1 MMGRIPLIRHLL
13 FVVFLL
19 WRAIFCVSVSAQE
32 RTPAHPLPDST
43 EQVFLRHAFHLLET
57 TYDINIVFEEGLIR
71 GRKAI
76 ANFRPSGRLKKDLA
90 RLVQPYALTFEKVG
104 TRTYVIIR
112 RAETEPPCIIG
123 TVVDEQG
130 SPLWNANIYLAGT
143 GLGTTSGENGRFVLK
158 RIPPGSYLLTAEF
171 VGYKPYQRTIRL
183 SSRDSLSLAIE
194 LQRDI
199 LNFEAIVV
207 TGIQSPRTKLESSIA
222 VTTVNLQEIVTR
234 APQNTAD
241 LLKAIPGFYVES
253 SGGEGG
259 NNLFA
264 RGMPS
269 DGSYRY
275 VSLQEDG
282 LPVFENSE
290 LMFANADIFLRVD
303 ESIRTL
309 EGVRGGTG
317 SIYASNA
324 PGGIINFIS
333 KTGGE
338 SLAGTVRLTVGD
350 YNLYRTDFN
359 FGGPLG
365 TNWRFN
371 AGGFYRYDE
380 GIRRPGFPANKGG
393 QLKLNLTRLL
403 PAGYIRFHGKLL
415 NDSNIFYQP
424 IPLQD
429 KSNPRGIPGFDPNYG
444 TLTSADA
451 NTISLVLPNGRY
463 FEESL
468 DEGMHPELIA
478 FGGEAA
484 LGDDGNWS
492 FRNSFRYTQ
501 IKQKFNA
508 IFSLSDPFFIDTFAD
523 SIAGIT
529 NWQYRYAG
537 TGEVIDDPLNLN
549 DNGLVAEVGWW
560 SVTMPMSNFANNAQL
575 SKTFANHA
583 ATIGLY
589 YSTYSVRPFWFWQ
602 NLLVEVADQPRP
614 LDLID
619 LDSGVAFTKDGFTR
633 YGSFFSNFQMDGLVN
648 ALYAT
653 DEVRLSE
660 RLRLDGGIRY
670 ETGTFKGQVENLYSE
685 NRYSSTG
692 ELIVDE
698 QGEAVAFGY
707 DLGDPTTRAD
717 DDVIFGD
724 GTFTPFTYRYAE
736 LAFSLGAHVA
746 LDSATALYFRGSRGF
761 RTPDDQHFVFFAPG
775 SYKIERVLQFEGG
788 LKYSA
793 ANFALFSSFFL
804 STFHNLP
811 FSDEVVDPETGDI
824 VRAFRFADSRTIG
837 FELEAIFRRNNF
849 SMDVTATLQNP
860 VYLNYEFVGRDEDYS
875 GNQVRRIP
883 KMFFN
888 MLMSY
893 KLGRV
898 GLHTTVNYYGRRF
911 TDDANTGVLP
921 AYFLMNARVSLPMGK
936 IALALNAT
944 NLFNTIGLTEGNP
957 RVDNTL
963 DPRNYFFMARPVLG
977 RAVTA
982 SFVYNF

>member
-1 MMGRIPLIRHLL
+1 MMGWRVLRQILL
-13 FVVFLL
+13 PGMMGLSVLVA
-19 WRAIFCVSVSAQE
+19 AILPEPAGAQE
-32 RTPAHPLPDST
+32 AASRTRPAEMPLR
-43 EQVFLRHAFHLLET
+43 QAFRMMEET
-57 TYDINIVFEEGLIR
+57 HGINIVFEETLI
-71 GRKAI
+71 GTRKVPAG
-76 ANFRPSGRLKKDLA
+76 FRPSGSLKADLQRLLS
-90 RLVQPYALTFEKVG
+90 PHALTFERVG

-112 RAETEPPCIIG
+112 RAETERPCISG
-123 TVVDEQG
+123 TIVDEQG
-130 SPLWNANIYLAGT
+130 SPLWNANIFLADT
-143 GLGTTSGENGRFVLK
+143 HFGTTSDEAGRFELK
-158 RIPPGSYLLTAEF
+158 KIPQGLYTLTAKY
-171 VGYKPYQRTIRL
+171 VGFKPYSRLIRL
-183 SSRDSLSLAIE
+183 NAEDTLRLQIQ

-199 LNFEAIVV
+199 LSFDAIIV
-207 TGIQSPRTKLESSIA
+207 TGTQSPRIKLESSIA
-222 VTTVNLQEIVTR
+222 VTTVNLQEILTR

-282 LPVFENSE
+282 LPVFEDSE

-303 ESIRTL
+303 ETVRIL

-338 SLAGTVRLTVGD
+338 ALAGRVKLTVGD

-365 TNWRFN
+365 VNWRFN

-380 GIRRPGFPANKGG
+380 GIRPPGFPANKGG

-403 PAGYIRFHGKLL
+403 GAGYLRFYGKLL
-415 NDSNIFYQP
+415 NDSNVFYQP

-429 KSNPRGIPGFDPNYG
+429 KSNPRGIRGFDPNYG

-451 NTISLVLPNGRY
+451 NIVSLRMPNGNY

-468 DEGMHPELIA
+468 DEGMHPRLIA

-484 LGDDGNWS
+484 LGSEESWM
-492 FRNSFRYTQ
+492 FRNAFRYTQ
-501 IKQKFNA
+501 INQKFNA
-508 IFSLSDPFFIDTFAD
+508 IFSLSDPFFADTFAD
-523 SIAGIT
+523 SIAGIA
-529 NWQYRYAG
+529 NWQYRYAYS
-537 TGEVIDDPLNLN
+537 GEVISDPAALNG
-549 DNGLVAEVGWW
+549 NGLVAEVGWW
-560 SVTMPMSNFANNAQL
+560 SVKMPMSNFANNAQL
-575 SKTFANHA
+575 SKNMANHA
-583 ATIGLY
+583 FTLGLY
-589 YSTYSVRPFWFWQ
+589 YSTYSVKPFWFWH
-602 NLLVEVADQPRP
+602 NLLVEVADQPRV
-614 LDLID
+614 LDLVD
-619 LDSGVAFTKDGFTR
+619 LSSGVAYTKDGFTR
-633 YGSFFSNFQMDGLVN
+633 FGSFYSNFQMDGFVN
-648 ALYAT
+648 ALYAV
-653 DEVRLSE
+653 DEFRVGE
-660 RLRLDGGIRY
+660 KLRFDIGLRY
-670 ETGTFKGQVENLYSE
+670 EGGKFSGQVENLYSE
-685 NRYSSTG
+685 NRYDENG
-692 ELIVDE
+692 ELIMDAR
-698 QGEAVAFGY
+698 GEKPMEFGY

-717 DDVIFGD
+717 DNVIFGD
-724 GTFTPFTYRYAE
+724 GTFQPYEYRYDE
-736 LAFSLGAHVA
+736 LAFSIGAHVGI
-746 LDSATALYFRGSRGF
+746 DSNTALYFRGSRGF

-788 LKYSA
+788 LKYST

-804 STFHNLP
+804 STFQNLP
-811 FSDEVVDPETGDI
+811 FSDEVVDPQSGNI

-837 FELEAIFRRNNF
+837 LEVEAIYRHNGFGV
-849 SMDVTATLQNP
+849 DLTATLQNP
-860 VYLNYEFVGRDEDYS
+860 VYLNYEFVGSDEDYS

-883 KMFFN
+883 KVFFN
-888 MLMSY
+888 MLLDYRIGS
-893 KLGRV
+893 LGV
-898 GLHTTVNYYGRRF
+898 HTTVNYYGRRF
-911 TDDANTGVLP
+911 TDDANTGILP
-921 AYFLMNARVSLPMGK
+921 AYFL
-936 IALALNAT
+936 LNAGASLILGKAT
-944 NLFNTIGLTEGNP
+944 VTLNVSNLLNTIGLTEGNP

-982 SFVYNF
+982 SFAYDF